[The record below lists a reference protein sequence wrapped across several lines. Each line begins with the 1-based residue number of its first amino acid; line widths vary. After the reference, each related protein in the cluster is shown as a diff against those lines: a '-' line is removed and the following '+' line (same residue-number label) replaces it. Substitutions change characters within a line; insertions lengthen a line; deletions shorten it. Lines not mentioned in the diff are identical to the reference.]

1 MPLLVS
7 LLAYVSYKTRGVH
20 GQCAFPSR
28 IMIPIQKQVIY
39 LQGLAL
45 HSTEFLLKSDWSQAT
60 KVPYTFRN
68 VLLAKFARSLELL
81 SHS

>member
-7 LLAYVSYKTRGVH
+7 LLAYVLYSTKGWSVFISINNHDTHIETSNLSTRLWHYMVKSS
-20 GQCAFPSR
+20 FS
-28 IMIPIQKQVIY
+28 KVIDR
-39 LQGLAL
+39 
-45 HSTEFLLKSDWSQAT
+45 EAT

-68 VLLAKFARSLELL
+68 VLLEKFARSLELL